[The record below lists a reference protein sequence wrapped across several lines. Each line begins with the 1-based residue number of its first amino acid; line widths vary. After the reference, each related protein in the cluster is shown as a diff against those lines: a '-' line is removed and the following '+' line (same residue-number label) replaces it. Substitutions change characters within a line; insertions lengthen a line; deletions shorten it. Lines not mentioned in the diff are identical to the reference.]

1 MGIVHIQGYAKYMRM
16 YELRIAVAHAQSQF
30 SSIILVFQN
39 KIYSEM
45 KYIIALI
52 LQVIHAHYTKQY

>member
-1 MGIVHIQGYAKYMRM
+1 MPYIRM

-45 KYIIALI
+45 KYIYIALI